1 MKKLDQRKMK
11 KNEEKM
17 KINLVIKLKYSNLAA
32 NKNAGIC
39 GFAPA
44 FFLNNKT

>member
-1 MKKLDQRKMK
+1 MEKLDQRKIMK
-11 KNEEKM
+11 IM
-17 KINLVIKLKYSNLAA
+17 KINLVNKLKYSNLAA
-32 NKNAGIC
+32 NKNAGIR